1 MCVDVVFI
9 ALGPWNDA
17 NLWSILKNSMTHT
30 LFFFYFAIL
39 TLISSLCTIAL
50 RNPIQCTVALLSA
63 LLHVAGLF
71 ILLHAEF
78 IAAMQ
83 IIIYAGAVLVL
94 YLFVLML
101 LDLKQAETVIHRQ
114 YGFALFFSA
123 VLLGEILLALFQSP
137 LFAKVP
143 PITDAASTPS
153 PNTESIGVV
162 LFTDYLLPFEMVG
175 VLLLG
180 GIVGALVLAKQT
192 PRSSKS

>member
-1 MCVDVVFI
+1 VEHPEEI
-9 ALGPWNDA
+9 
-17 NLWSILKNSMTHT
+17 SMTHT
-30 LFFFYFAIL
+30 LFFFYFSIV
-39 TLISSLCTIAL
+39 TLVSSICTIAL
-50 RNPIQCTVALLSA
+50 RNPIQCTVSLLSA
-63 LLHVAGLF
+63 LLHIAGLF

-101 LDLKQAETVIHRQ
+101 LDLKQAETVVHRQ

-123 VLLGEILLALFQSP
+123 VLLGEILLAIFQSP
-137 LFAKVP
+137 VFSKTP
-143 PITDAASTPS
+143 PIEGITSPS
-153 PNTESIGVV
+153 PNTESIGIA

-192 PRSSKS
+192 PARSQKS